1 MIQIDSSSLII
12 YDGAVYGLTIKEKYC
27 PDALSYHPCDFCA
40 LSEDCQREDPQLCI
54 LFGASSEEFYVE
66 CGFVV
71 CDKEKNYIHI
81 LPISGFQ
88 FI

>member
-12 YDGAVYGLTIKEKYC
+12 FDGSVYGLTVKEKYC

-40 LSEDCQREDPQLCI
+40 LQQYCQSADPQLCT
-54 LFGASSEEFYVE
+54 LFGASSEEFFVE
-66 CGFVV
+66 CGVV
-71 CDKEKNYIHI
+71 ECDKKTNYIHI